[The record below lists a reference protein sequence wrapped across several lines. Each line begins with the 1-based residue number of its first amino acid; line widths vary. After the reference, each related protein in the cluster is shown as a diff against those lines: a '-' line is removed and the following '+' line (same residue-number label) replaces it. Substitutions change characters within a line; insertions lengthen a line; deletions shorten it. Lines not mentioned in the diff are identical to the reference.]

1 MRLKIIACEV
11 FFREIA
17 YCSFNSKNIID
28 VDLMKQGLHNY
39 PDQLRTELQERI
51 NNSTKDKYDAILIGY
66 GLCSNGIENIK
77 ATHTKLVVPKAHD
90 CLTLF
95 LGSKER
101 YDKEFNENSGTY
113 WYTSGWI
120 ERTLMAGEERIKE
133 YNKKFE
139 EYKEKYGEDN
149 AQFLIEQESLWY
161 NNYSRALFV
170 NMSLGNVEE
179 YRRKT
184 KEDADY
190 LKWEFKEVEG
200 DLGLMKKFIDGEW
213 NNGDFLVVEVGD
225 IIKPSYTEH
234 IIKSVPEKPVA

>member
-11 FFREIA
+11 LFREIA
-17 YCSFNSKNIID
+17 YCSYNCKNIID
-28 VDLMKQGLHNY
+28 TDLIKQGLHNY
-39 PDQLRTELQERI
+39 PDQLRTELQDRI
-51 NNSTKDKYDAILIGY
+51 NNSTKDKYDAILVGY

-77 ATHTKLVVPKAHD
+77 ATHTKLVVPRAHD

-101 YDKEFNENSGTY
+101 YTKEFNENSGTY

-170 NMSLGNVEE
+170 NMGLGNTDE

-184 KEDADY
+184 KEDAEY
-190 LKWEFKEVEG
+190 LKWEYKEVEG
-200 DLGLMKKFIDGEW
+200 NLSLLEKFIG
-213 NNGDFLVVEVGD
+213 GDWHEDEFQIVEVGD
-225 IIKPSYTEH
+225 VIKPSYNDN
-234 IIKSVPEKPVA
+234 IIKSVKD